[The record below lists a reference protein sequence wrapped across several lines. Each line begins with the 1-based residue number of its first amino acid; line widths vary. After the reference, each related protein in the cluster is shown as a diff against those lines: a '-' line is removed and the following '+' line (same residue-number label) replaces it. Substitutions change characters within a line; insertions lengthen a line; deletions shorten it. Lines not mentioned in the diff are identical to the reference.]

1 MRAFAVVLCAALL
14 LGAEPEPAPSPN
26 PYAILARARDVFHA
40 HVRPP
45 YVVYNLD
52 RREWIDDHA
61 RDDLSYTL
69 RVWYRSRDG
78 AALNRLWYQA
88 RHRAVGDLYFIRP
101 AFNQPVDPG
110 PPTADI
116 FEPAPPSPPSTPPP
130 PDKLRTIG
138 TVQVSGDLDYRATLA
153 GTDHGSYHLKL
164 QALRDP
170 ERNRL
175 RELWVDVTSFE
186 VQRARAVDRLFLE
199 DGGVSV
205 PDRMDITFESRNGL
219 PLIHRIEAIA
229 DVIPTLATLIRREE
243 GDYLF
248 DDISFP
254 EVLPDWYF
262 EPKTYGQHFRES
274 PSR

>member
-1 MRAFAVVLCAALL
+1 MRAFAIVLCAALL
-14 LGAEPEPAPSPN
+14 LDGESEPAPTPN

-52 RREWIDDHA
+52 RREWIDDRA
-61 RDDLSYTL
+61 RGDLSYTL

-78 AALNRLWYQA
+78 AALSRIWYQA
-88 RHRAVGDLYFIRP
+88 RRRAVGDLHFIRP
-101 AFNQPVDPG
+101 AFNQPIDPG

-116 FEPAPPSPPSTPPP
+116 FEAAPPSPPSTPPP
-130 PDKLRTIG
+130 PDTLRTIG
-138 TVQVSGDLDYRATLA
+138 TVQVSADLDYRATLA
-153 GTDHGSYHLKL
+153 GADRGAYHLKL

-170 ERNRL
+170 EPNRL
-175 RELWVDVTSFE
+175 RELWVDVTTFE
-186 VQRARAVDRLFLE
+186 VQRARAVDRLFFE
-199 DGGVSV
+199 AAGASV

-219 PLIHRIEAIA
+219 PLVHRIDAIA
-229 DVIPTLATLIRREE
+229 DVIPTFASLSLREE
-243 GDYLF
+243 SDYSF

-262 EPKTYGQHFRES
+262 EPKAYREHFRES
-274 PSR
+274 PSL